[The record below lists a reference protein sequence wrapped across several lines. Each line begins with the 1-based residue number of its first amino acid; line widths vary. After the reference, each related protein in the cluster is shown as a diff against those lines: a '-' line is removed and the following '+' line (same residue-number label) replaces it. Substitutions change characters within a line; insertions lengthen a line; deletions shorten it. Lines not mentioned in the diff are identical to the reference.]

1 MAVIG
6 SLSVKLGLVT
16 VDWDKATAKAAREA
30 KDLQKKFDELGGGL
44 KTLQGHF
51 KTLGG
56 SIGVAGIG
64 FATLMHN
71 ALSFSNEIKDVSQG
85 FGISIA
91 KTLQFR
97 DALQTSGVSAEGASK
112 MMSTLFSKI
121 DEAKQGN
128 EVVIGQFERMGISFK
143 ELISMKPEE
152 AINKIFK
159 ALAGVKD
166 QYEKIR
172 LTKEFLG
179 KAGIGVDTEDMAKK
193 LGMSLT
199 KYKEY
204 EKSIERVAQVS
215 DNLKTS
221 MNNLTIAFTDLIAPF
236 ARDGLVSI
244 EKFKYLLLTIGG
256 IGVVKGIQSVGT
268 ALLALIPIIKQ
279 VNLTIATSSAL
290 NAALALIGGM
300 VATSISNTESDLQKA
315 KDMPVKKRMVWKG
328 NELVEEK
335 VITKE
340 EQEQLAIKA
349 EAEKIGRKELE
360 SLIEK
365 TRVQKELGTL
375 AVKEIYDKHAMQ
387 QMTEYDKTTLEIIND
402 YEKTRLEIIKKRNAE
417 LLTNKDK
424 SMGVKGQIN
433 ELYNQELTNLENL
446 KNARLD
452 VAKKDEE
459 NRQSF
464 VYGWQEA
471 FLQFSQDA
479 TNYAKLG
486 ANSFNVLVN
495 SMNSAIDNFVK
506 SGKLSFKSL
515 ITSMIQDLIAL
526 QLKMGAM
533 QIFKFMMGGI
543 QTSLGNAFQ
552 AQTGITVD
560 DNGVSLMVGKA
571 SGGNIQANRPVL
583 VGENGPELVIPQR
596 NSTVIPNNQLSSM
609 MGGGVTN
616 VTNNYIDAIDTKSFE
631 DRILGSHNA
640 VWAANQ
646 YANKSLPLSRGRA

>member
-16 VDWDKATAKAAREA
+16 VDWDRATTQAKKQA
-30 KDLQKKFDELGGGL
+30 KDLQKAFDELGGGL
-44 KTLQGHF
+44 KTLQGHL

-56 SIGVAGIG
+56 GIGIAGIG
-64 FATLMHN
+64 FATLLHN
-71 ALSFSNEIKDVSQG
+71 ALSFSNEIKDISQG

-121 DEAKQGN
+121 DDAKQGN
-128 EVVIGQFERMGISFK
+128 EVVISQFERMGISFK
-143 ELISMKPEE
+143 ELISMKPED

-159 ALAGVKD
+159 ALANVKD

-193 LGMSLT
+193 LNMSLT
-199 KYKEY
+199 QYKEY
-204 EKSIERVAQVS
+204 ETQIKKLGQVS

-236 ARDGLVSI
+236 TRDGIVSI

-256 IGVVKGIQSVGT
+256 IGIVKGIQSVGT

-290 NAALALIGGM
+290 NVALALIGGM
-300 VATSISNTESDLQKA
+300 VATSMSNTEADLQRA
-315 KDMPVKKRMVWKG
+315 KDIPVKKKFVWKG

-340 EQEQLAIKA
+340 EQEQLAIQ
-349 EAEKIGRKELE
+349 AEKQKIVRKELDA
-360 SLIEK
+360 LIEK
-365 TRVQKELGTL
+365 ARVQKELGEL
-375 AVKEIYDKHAMQ
+375 AVKEVYDKHAMKN
-387 QMTEYDKTTLEIIND
+387 MTEYDKTTLEIIND
-402 YEKTRLEIIKKRNAE
+402 YEKTRLDIVKKRNAE
-417 LLTNKDK
+417 LASNREKTSLH
-424 SMGVKGQIN
+424 GAIN
-433 ELYNQELTNLENL
+433 AVYDQELRNLENL

-452 VAKKDEE
+452 VAKQDEE
-459 NRQSF
+459 NRQNF
-464 VYGWQEA
+464 IYGWNQA
-471 FLQFSQDA
+471 FTQFSEDA

-486 ANSFNVLVN
+486 ANSFNSVVN
-495 SMNSAIDNFVK
+495 SMNSAIDSFVR
-506 SGKLSFKSL
+506 SGKLSFRSL

-533 QIFKFMMGGI
+533 QIFKFMLGGI
-543 QTSLGNAFQ
+543 QASLGNVLQ
-552 AQTGITVD
+552 TQTGITVD

-571 SGGNIQANRPVL
+571 SGGDIQAGRPIL
-583 VGENGPELVIPQR
+583 VGENGPELVVPQR
-596 NSTVIPNNQLSSM
+596 NGTVIPNNQLSSI
-609 MGGGVTN
+609 MGGGNQNITN
-616 VTNNYIDAIDTKSFE
+616 YYIDAIDTKSFE
-631 DRILGSHNA
+631 DRVLQSHNA

-646 YANKSLPLSRGRA
+646 YANKSLPLSKGRA